1 MDWNVRPLQNAHT
14 QNNLQSQETYL
25 SQGLSNGCAFSQ
37 TNTYPSENTCIYPG
51 SNQTVFLQSS
61 NTNMVTNSTPFVNNE
76 GYSMLQQAFVQV
88 PLSGNGFINTQ
99 RSLDRHPSSYVRIAP
114 KFPNQNPRMPA
125 DTTQTLWPNA
135 FTNVHGFS
143 HVRPATESYQISS
156 GSNVQN
162 IPQEVQNQFVTTNM
176 YTMQP
181 QLAQPN
187 STRIMLHQSSHE
199 RSNCSKGLPVAKASQ
214 YNLNGPYSSQECS
227 VTEPVNQS
235 SNNFVNSQHNSLSC
249 GLPRQHASKQGCCP
263 NNPLQVAHSSSPNT
277 SVSTQL
283 QQYTSVHTGS
293 EVCNG
298 SPPTYKRPPNYES
311 RSSAQSL
318 PIIQQLLQSVT
329 NENVPNQQ
337 KPTSKQKHIS
347 CYKDVQQHR
356 QKLQSG
362 ETSWAGGNVTLSQ
375 PVNETSRSST
385 NTLERLCTTTGE
397 ISAVPSDVV
406 SKPLNEAISTQKKQ
420 TGSMDFPVNSRTVSS
435 RGGKWRI
442 TKESLAKDAAKLLV
456 IKKKYAILEKMFQYK
471 QNLLVASERDRI
483 TSDLPSHNQNANHML
498 FFSVVNHNRVS
509 GQTDT
514 IRMQNLEQCEPEER
528 NDKITANF
536 ISEVLDKTQNSHQ
549 TKHGDSLSSL
559 WIQGQDQLPGYV
571 NSSKRTSVLNSK
583 NVLSVVS
590 TQENLK
596 QTENTSGSTALGK
609 SNEVLPQNIS
619 ASPGE
624 SSFLQFVLSST
635 NALREKKSGAIADKI
650 LVTLLQNEKKP
661 SNVTFSD
668 RTVLSNT
675 RMPKDASENLQHSVS
690 ACPELGQHAKDICS
704 QAPENKTKTLINEQ
718 VLNASIT
725 NPHVSERAE
734 FVTNSQTH
742 MAQHTPPLTENSC
755 SKTKSFNYSM
765 EELAACLAL
774 WRKCPP
780 GSVDAQCGQVESAK
794 VSSASE
800 KVDDQSM
807 CCILEN
813 VRNAVAKGEINK
825 VAISTNE
832 ANLSSATFPIGQKY
846 DTLGSNLIKSFEPQ
860 VAVVSPLILSKEKT
874 QSDLQVKEKTCSETS
889 FPVIEAGSVH
899 SLRDVSSVINVDK
912 EAVETSYLKSDT
924 SVPEQKVDST
934 VQQTKSAGG
943 NRIVEGFVNS
953 VSPSDTSRKKDGPFF
968 QVATKTDLTL
978 SLKNKHFL
986 ETSKNYSSLNPQ
998 EATEESKDKQDLLE
1012 PEDATKVILDN
1023 GMFQISSVC
1032 SLVEGDA
1039 FYNSQIANMFSSVP
1053 LHLVRNNLMP
1063 EESTSNTKHNE
1074 QQLEAC
1080 KDELKAN
1087 VLEGESILLQ
1097 KTESLEKTSLNVC
1110 NKNEIS
1116 NMNVCSSTE
1125 ENNADASKIISPSVQ
1140 KNMLNMPNRTARHG
1154 ERVAAVNQELIRN
1167 KHDLSN
1173 VIETNKYSIARQES
1187 TQEHVTNEDECT
1199 DGRNSSTD
1207 TSPAYLSD
1215 QLTELVKEFP
1225 YGIERVDVLPRELIE
1240 NVDSVTEHAE
1250 HQFGKETQ
1258 ICIKS
1263 CDAKDPIDQI
1273 QIKILNSEQM
1283 KKLFPENSHQ
1293 SSNKIQVE
1301 NAQKPPLEIES
1312 LDKGNSKNLLD
1323 QGLCAEREKNTQETR
1338 VPTREKKMFCCLM
1351 GWLAAE
1357 YEVPRCSC
1365 RSKNA
1370 TLGKQDDDINSK
1382 SENVDLRERQENNHG
1397 TDHKTTKTNCA
1408 VDNYLQVPTK
1418 LEDDASQTLPL
1429 RDKDACKKISTINKS
1444 IKPEVSSEYKPFKIQ
1459 EEIIWCCSLSEKKET
1474 DQLKKVNGQRKEELQ
1489 PHSGKE
1495 VYFNEKDAQEYK
1507 GEELASGKVSPTNTK
1522 QLEVSTV
1529 KREKVFKVESLEKD
1543 NTQTEGQAVN
1553 SKMDVCKLK
1562 SSETNGA
1569 KFIKM
1574 YKENKYKK
1582 LEQKAQEAHRVKRP
1596 SHKHNS
1602 DFRFNINE
1610 IKHKLDNHAA
1620 LSKSSNRSDKDLCS
1634 RNYKYSQH
1642 KLTRVLPSH
1651 EPLCR
1656 LKRKE
1661 NMRGKGESKKPRLEG
1676 DGIKE
1681 REANTSERAL
1691 HIEQST
1697 NVANLERSAKS
1708 KEGDRWKYRSSLA
1721 DCSSPKL
1728 HKKRGRP
1735 STKSKAVSGKERHLD
1750 GQNREKLS
1758 ERSFPEKYLL
1768 HSSRRTNRLSISLQR
1783 EQKKTY
1789 LNRVA
1794 FKCTAQESICLTKLE
1809 TSPAKPIWHI
1819 KRNRAS
1825 EYSQEWKTDA
1835 LPSEEDK
1842 LHKPPMLEFKMC
1854 PEILFRSTA
1863 TDGESLDM
1871 KHSPD
1876 RKKCHVAGIKSKK
1889 EDWLNYKPV
1898 KQRKTEET
1906 AQDDNSIP
1914 LDTAI
1919 QMLEGNEALGN
1930 EALPLS
1936 TKDSKAMFETYRKMY
1951 LAKRSKSLDSSHL
1964 VQFSLSNTR

>member
-1 MDWNVRPLQNAHT
+1 MDWNVRPLQNANT

-88 PLSGNGFINTQ
+88 PLSGNGFISAQ
-99 RSLDRHPSSYVRIAP
+99 RSLDRHPSSHVRIAP

-135 FTNVHGFS
+135 FPNVHGFS

-187 STRIMLHQSSHE
+187 STRIMLYQSSQE
-199 RSNCSKGLPVAKASQ
+199 SSNCSKGLPVAKASQ

-227 VTEPVNQS
+227 VTVPVNQP
-235 SNNFVNSQHNSLSC
+235 SNNFVNSQHNSLSF
-249 GLPRQHASKQGCCP
+249 GLPRQHVSKQGCCP
-263 NNPLQVAHSSSPNT
+263 SNPLQVAHSSSPNT

-298 SPPTYKRPPNYES
+298 SPPAYKRSLNYES
-311 RSSAQSL
+311 RSAAQSL
-318 PIIQQLLQSVT
+318 PVIQQIIQSVT

-337 KPTSKQKHIS
+337 KPTSNQKHMS
-347 CYKDVQQHR
+347 CYKDVQQHC
-356 QKLQSG
+356 QKFQSG
-362 ETSWAGGNVTLSQ
+362 EPSWAGGNVALSQ

-385 NTLERLCTTTGE
+385 NTLERLCTTTQE
-397 ISAVPSDVV
+397 ITAVPSDVV
-406 SKPLNEAISTQKKQ
+406 SKPLNEAISTQKNQ
-420 TGSMDFPVNSRTVSS
+420 TGSVDLPVNSRTVSS
-435 RGGKWRI
+435 RGRKWRI
-442 TKESLAKDAAKLLV
+442 TKESLAKDAEKLLV
-456 IKKKYAILEKMFQYK
+456 IKKKYAILEKMFHYK

-483 TSDLPSHNQNANHML
+483 TSDLPSQNQNTNHML
-498 FFSVVNHNRVS
+498 FFSVVNHNQVS
-509 GQTDT
+509 GQSDT
-514 IRMQNLEQCEPEER
+514 IRTQNLQQCAPEER
-528 NDKITANF
+528 NDNITANF
-536 ISEVLDKTQNSHQ
+536 GSEVLDKTQNSHQ
-549 TKHGDSLSSL
+549 TKHGDSLSFLS
-559 WIQGQDQLPGYV
+559 IQCQDQLPGSV
-571 NSSKRTSVLNSK
+571 NSSKRTSVLNSNK
-583 NVLSVVS
+583 VLSVVS
-590 TQENLK
+590 AQENLK
-596 QTENTSGSTALGK
+596 QTENTSGSTAVGK

-624 SSFLQFVLSST
+624 ASFLQFVLSST

-650 LVTLLQNEKKP
+650 LLTLLQNEKKP

-668 RTVLSNT
+668 RTFLSST

-704 QAPENKTKTLINEQ
+704 QTSEKNTKTLINEQ
-718 VLNASIT
+718 VFNASIT
-725 NPHVSERAE
+725 NPHASERAE
-734 FVTNSQTH
+734 FVTNSQTQ
-742 MAQHTPPLTENSC
+742 MAQHTPLLTESSC
-755 SKTKSFNYSM
+755 SKAKSFNYSM

-794 VSSASE
+794 VSSSSE

-813 VRNAVAKGEINK
+813 VRNAVAKGELNK
-825 VAISTNE
+825 VAVSTNE
-832 ANLSSATFPIGQKY
+832 TNLSSATPPIGQKH
-846 DTLGSNLIKSFEPQ
+846 DPLGSNLTKSFEPQ

-912 EAVETSYLKSDT
+912 EAVETNYLKSDT
-924 SVPEQKVDST
+924 SVPEQKVDSA

-943 NRIVEGFVNS
+943 NRIVEGSVNS
-953 VSPSDTSRKKDGPFF
+953 VSSSDASRIKDGPFL
-968 QVATKTDLTL
+968 QVVTKTNLTL
-978 SLKNKHFL
+978 NLKNKHFL
-986 ETSKNYSSLNPQ
+986 KTSKNYSSLNPQ
-998 EATEESKDKQDLLE
+998 EVTKESKDKQDLLE
-1012 PEDATKVILDN
+1012 AEDATEVILDN
-1023 GMFQISSVC
+1023 SMFQISSVC

-1053 LHLVRNNLMP
+1053 SHLVRNNMMP

-1074 QQLEAC
+1074 QQLDAC
-1080 KDELKAN
+1080 KGELKAS
-1087 VLEGESILLQ
+1087 VLEGESILLH
-1097 KTESLEKTSLNVC
+1097 KRESLEITSLNVC

-1116 NMNVCSSTE
+1116 NVNVCNSTE
-1125 ENNADASKIISPSVQ
+1125 ENNAHASKIISPSVQ
-1140 KNMLNMPNRTARHG
+1140 KNMLNMSNRTARHG
-1154 ERVAAVNQELIRN
+1154 ERVTVVNQELIRN

-1199 DGRNSSTD
+1199 DGRHSSTN
-1207 TSPAYLSD
+1207 TTPAYLND

-1258 ICIKS
+1258 ICSKS

-1312 LDKGNSKNLLD
+1312 IDKGNSKNLLD

-1338 VPTREKKMFCCLM
+1338 APTREKKMFCCLM

-1357 YEVPRCSC
+1357 YKVPQCSC

-1370 TLGKQDDDINSK
+1370 MLEKQDDDINSE
-1382 SENVDLRERQENNHG
+1382 SENVDLREREESNHG
-1397 TDHKTTKTNCA
+1397 TDHKTTKPNCA
-1408 VDNYLQVPTK
+1408 VDNYLQVPAK
-1418 LEDDASQTLPL
+1418 LDDASQTLPL
-1429 RDKDACKKISTINKS
+1429 RDKDACKKMSTINKNF
-1444 IKPEVSSEYKPFKIQ
+1444 KLEVSSKYKPFKIQ
-1459 EEIIWCCSLSEKKET
+1459 EKIIQCCSLSEKKET
-1474 DQLKKVNGQRKEELQ
+1474 DQLKKVNGQWKEELQ

-1495 VYFNEKDAQEYK
+1495 VYFNEKDVQEYK
-1507 GEELASGKVSPTNTK
+1507 GEKLASGKVSPTNAEH
-1522 QLEVSTV
+1522 LEVSTV
-1529 KREKVFKVESLEKD
+1529 QREKVFKVESLGKD

-1553 SKMDVCKLK
+1553 SKMDVCTLK

-1569 KFIKM
+1569 KHNKM
-1574 YKENKYKK
+1574 YKENKYKN
-1582 LEQKAQEAHRVKRP
+1582 LEQKTQEAHRVKRP

-1602 DFRFNINE
+1602 DFRFSSKE
-1610 IKHKLDNHAA
+1610 IKRKLANHAT
-1620 LSKSSNRSDKDLCS
+1620 LIKSSNRSDKDLSS
-1634 RNYKYSQH
+1634 RNCKYSQH
-1642 KLTRVLPSH
+1642 KPTRVLPSH
-1651 EPLCR
+1651 EPNCK

-1661 NMRGKGESKKPRLEG
+1661 NMRGKGESKKLRLEG

-1681 REANTSERAL
+1681 REANASERAL

-1721 DCSSPKL
+1721 DHSSPKL

-1735 STKSKAVSGKERHLD
+1735 STKSKTVSGKERHLD
-1750 GQNREKLS
+1750 GQNREKHS
-1758 ERSFPEKYLL
+1758 EKSFPDKYLL
-1768 HSSRRTNRLSISLQR
+1768 YSSRRTNRLSMSLQR

-1794 FKCTAQESICLTKLE
+1794 FKCTAQESIRLTELE

-1819 KRNRAS
+1819 KRNGAS

-1835 LPSEEDK
+1835 LLSEEDK
-1842 LHKPPMLEFKMC
+1842 LHKPQMLEFKMC
-1854 PEILFRSTA
+1854 PEILFRSTV
-1863 TDGESLDM
+1863 TDGESLDT

-1876 RKKCHVAGIKSKK
+1876 RTKCQVAGIKSKK

-1898 KQRKTEET
+1898 KQRKMEET

-1936 TKDSKAMFETYRKMY
+1936 TKDSKAMFATYRKMY
-1951 LAKRSKSLDSSHL
+1951 LAKRSKSLDSSPSE
-1964 VQFSLSNTR
+1964 QFFRSNNR